1 MNYLFT
7 VHSNVEKHVLTIY
20 SLFYKMQRLD
30 VVRGV
35 QERSGALP
43 AGALHGP
50 QLHRH
55 DQGRHPPQA

>member
-1 MNYLFT
+1 
-7 VHSNVEKHVLTIY
+7 
-20 SLFYKMQRLD
+20 MQRLD

-35 QERSGALP
+35 QERSGALS

-50 QLHRH
+50 KLHRH